1 MVSYAWQTE
10 REQERPSYL
19 GLSFTSASASDYN
32 KGIPNELWFANQNT
46 ANQNPQDDM
55 AAIDPRG
62 VLQAAKDPQNFYQGA
77 TTCSGCQHI
86 NCICTVE
93 PEPEPEPEFEQE
105 IDLAEFSDFAPEL
118 ELRVLSP
125 MRRVE
130 MLMERGEYGLIVQ
143 YLHQLF
149 DIADPET
156 KIALT
161 PLIRATIE
169 ALEAE
174 KSADIHDINALAQ
187 LVGDQ
192 PAPTTSMNGEAPS
205 SAHRFAAPA
214 APAPAPAA

>member
-1 MVSYAWQTE
+1 MVSYVWQTE
-10 REQERPSYL
+10 RQQDGPSYL
-19 GLSFTSASASDYN
+19 GLSFVSASARDYN
-32 KGIPNELWFANQNT
+32 KGAAPEQWFANENA

-55 AAIDPRG
+55 AAIDPQG
-62 VLQAAKDPQNFYQGA
+62 VLSSAKDPQNFYPGVV
-77 TTCSGCQHI
+77 TCSGCQHI
-86 NCICTVE
+86 NCICAVE

-105 IDLAEFSDFAPEL
+105 IDLAEFADLAPEL
-118 ELRVLSP
+118 ELRILSP

-130 MLMERGEYGLIVQ
+130 MLMDRGEYGLIVQ
-143 YLHQLF
+143 YLHQIF

-161 PLIRATIE
+161 PLVRATIE

-205 SAHRFAAPA
+205 SGHRFAAPA